1 MREGMAGA
9 SAEEDEAGCGRGI
22 DARSGWTRRPT
33 PGGSRGLA
41 AGLLRG
47 KRPRGR
53 VDDPFQ
59 GGTAFRALGDH
70 ARENYLRFPYTTGT
84 RQEASFL
91 VEALGLPRGAR
102 VLDVACG
109 LGRHEPHLPWRV
121 VGADLSRGLLE
132 TARSKAKGDWVQA
145 EARALPFRP
154 RFQGAFSVC
163 EGAFGLLPD
172 DAAHVAMLR
181 SVRACL
187 APGAP
192 FLLSAMSVFAMC
204 HDESFDPATNVMRD
218 EYDVDDPQGRVRRFR
233 LATRAFAP
241 REVVAMGEAAGFRQ
255 EALWGGVTGAYEKR
269 PFDVDDAEMLVLF
282 RNPLG

>member
-1 MREGMAGA
+1 
-9 SAEEDEAGCGRGI
+9 
-22 DARSGWTRRPT
+22 
-33 PGGSRGLA
+33 
-41 AGLLRG
+41 
-47 KRPRGR
+47 

-59 GGTAFRALGDH
+59 GGLAFRALGDH
-70 ARENYLRFPYTTGT
+70 ARENYLNFPYTTGT
-84 RQEASFL
+84 RQEARFL
-91 VEALGLPRGAR
+91 VEALTLPKGAL

-132 TARSKAKGDWVQA
+132 AARRRAPKGDWAQA
-145 EARALPFRP
+145 EARRLPFRA
-154 RFQGAFSVC
+154 RFAGAFSVC

-204 HDESFDPATNVMRD
+204 HDGSFDPATNLMRD
-218 EYDVDDPQGRVRRFR
+218 SYDVDDPEGRVRRFD

-241 REVVAMGEAAGFRQ
+241 REVLAMGREAGFEV
-255 EALWGGVTGAYEKR
+255 EALWGGITGAYERR
-269 PFDVDDAEMLVLF
+269 PFQVEDAEMLVLL
-282 RNPLG
+282 RNPSA

>member
-1 MREGMAGA
+1 M
-9 SAEEDEAGCGRGI
+9 
-22 DARSGWTRRPT
+22 
-33 PGGSRGLA
+33 
-41 AGLLRG
+41 
-47 KRPRGR
+47 
-53 VDDPFQ
+53 DDPFQ

-70 ARENYLRFPYTTGT
+70 ARENYLRFPYTQGT
-84 RQEASFL
+84 RQEARFL
-91 VEALGLPRGAR
+91 AEALGLPPGAL

-109 LGRHEPHLPWRV
+109 VGRHERHLPWRV

-132 TARSKAKGDWVQA
+132 TARERNAGGGWVQA

-204 HDESFDPATNVMRD
+204 HDPSFDPATNVMLD
-218 EYDVDDPQGRVRRFR
+218 SYDVDDPQGRVRTFR
-233 LATRAFAP
+233 VATRAFAP
-241 REVVAMGEAAGFRQ
+241 REVVAMGEQAGFQ
-255 EALWGGVTGAYEKR
+255 LEALWGGVTGDYAKR
-269 PFDVDDAEMLVLF
+269 PFRVEDAEMLLLF
-282 RNPLG
+282 RNL